1 MRSVEEDR
9 KVGAYCHS
17 VLLRFGGIFLFW
29 HVTKWS
35 WGMGRK
41 LTTFFYVMQYPLPSF
56 YCLIE
61 QKTQKFLLCLR
72 RKK

>member
-17 VLLRFGGIFLFW
+17 VLLRFGGIW

-35 WGMGRK
+35 WGRGRK
-41 LTTFFYVMQYPLPSF
+41 LTIFNVMQYLLPSF

-61 QKTQKFLLCLR
+61 QTTKHKCFH
-72 RKK
+72 